1 MTRVDVDLV
10 FRRGLGFV
18 LAILL
23 AAIAAICFL
32 EVILRYVFLAS
43 LSWYDEFVGYLLVWL
58 TFLGAVDAQAHG
70 NHIGIANLV
79 EAMPGRFR
87 RGAMLSSHAVLIGIH
102 LVLLLYGAQLA
113 FRFLGENAVTLPVPM
128 GVIYSVIPVSA
139 ALMLVVEGIQVAGLV
154 RRGEH

>member
-1 MTRVDVDLV
+1 VTRIDLDLAL
-10 FRRGLGFV
+10 RRGLGLV

-70 NHIGIANLV
+70 NHIGISNLV
-79 EAMPGRFR
+79 EAMPERFR
-87 RGAMLSSHAVLIGIH
+87 KGAKLSSHAVLIGIH
-102 LVLLLYGAQLA
+102 VVLLLYGAQLA

-139 ALMLVVEGIQVAGLV
+139 ALMLMVEGIQIASLL
-154 RRGEH
+154 RRGEL

>member
-1 MTRVDVDLV
+1 VTRAGLDRAL
-10 FRRGLGFV
+10 RRGLGLV

-23 AAIAAICFL
+23 GGIAAICFV

-43 LSWYDEFVGYLLVWL
+43 LAWYDEFVGYLLVWL

-79 EAMPGRFR
+79 ESMPERLR
-87 RGAMLSSHAVLIGIH
+87 KAAMLSSHAVLVGIH

-113 FRFLGENAVTLPVPM
+113 FRFLDENAVTLPVPM

-139 ALMLVVEGIQVAGLV
+139 ALMLMVEGIQIASLL
-154 RRGEH
+154 RRSEP